1 VTHGATAILTGS
13 AHSLAHVS
21 LWALALG
28 LGLHV
33 LKLGAEAR
41 AWHGIVRHAHDLHGI
56 RFRLTLG
63 AFVSAIGASAVLPA
77 RVGEA
82 LRVGVVRR
90 HVPDSSAVTIAGTI
104 VLETS
109 IEVAFGAAM
118 IASFLIAGRSLG
130 PHGSTPA
137 LSELAA
143 HHVLVGVGSCL
154 AIAAVLLGVARRE
167 WLRALGA
174 RMAKGFSIMR
184 SPRAF
189 AVRVLSWKLVA
200 WSLRLASVYAFLLAF
215 HVPVAPW
222 TALAVVAAQ
231 SVAASVPLL
240 PGNAGTQQA
249 AIGVALAGSA
259 SAAALLGF
267 GVGMQSA
274 TTIADLILG
283 AVALT
288 LVAGREDLRDALGA
302 LRIRRATRAR

>member
-1 VTHGATAILTGS
+1 MHGAPAILTGS

-41 AWHGIVRHAHDLHGI
+41 AWHGIVRHTHDLHGI

-90 HVPDSSAVTIAGTI
+90 RVPDSSAVTIAGTI
-104 VLETS
+104 VLDTS

-130 PHGSTPA
+130 ARSSTPA

-143 HHVLVGVGSCL
+143 HPVLVAVVSCL
-154 AIAAVLLGVARRE
+154 AMTAVVVGVARRE
-167 WLRALGA
+167 WVRALAA
-174 RMAKGFSIMR
+174 RMAKGFSIIQ

-200 WSLRLASVYAFLLAF
+200 WSLRLGSVYAFLLAF
-215 HVPVAPW
+215 HIQVAPW

-274 TTIADLILG
+274 TAIADLILG
-283 AVALT
+283 AAALM
-288 LVAGREDLRDALGA
+288 LVAGRDDLRGALGTM
-302 LRIRRATRAR
+302 RVRRATRAR